1 MLKNLIKAGSTYLDT
16 MSVLSLNGSMD
27 KIEALLQGQVTS
39 DITQLAN
46 GCAQISCLL
55 DEKGFIQADFI
66 IIRKNDEIFFVIEET
81 LVANLNEQLGQFTKF
96 YSVEITE
103 VPLQVRGIL
112 SEIDANKEKGMIYF
126 NNDKYQLAIDLSTS
140 KKDIIKQMTLLEWRI
155 ANKVLLNYEFTQDD
169 INKYRPNELNYD
181 KTRVSFTKGCFR
193 GQEIVARV
201 HYLGVNRRE
210 FVTAIVNINSQDNSK
225 LKVKGQ
231 ILEHLDYKIF
241 NASIK
246 KDDVE
251 KGIFNS
257 IDLIRS

>member
-81 LVANLNEQLGQFTKF
+81 LVANLNKQLGQFTKF

-103 VPLQVRGIL
+103 VPLQVQGIL
-112 SEIDANKEKGMIYF
+112 SEIDANKKNGMIYF

-155 ANKVLLNYEFTQDD
+155 ANKVLLNYEFSQDD

-210 FVTAIVNINSQDNSK
+210 FVTAIVDINSQDNSK
-225 LKVKGQ
+225 LKVKGK

-257 IDLIRS
+257 LDLIRS